1 MRTYF
6 LFLAAIFLFA
16 CSNERGVKKSLIPE
30 DELIP
35 ILIDFHMVYAVQG
48 SPDYYKLTRE
58 VDSVDAYTYIF
69 EKHGY
74 SRAQFDST
82 ISWYAS
88 RPDQYVE
95 IYDEVIM
102 RLTRISD
109 SLEQESE

>member
-82 ISWYAS
+82 TSWYAS
-88 RPDQYVE
+88 SPYQYVE